1 MNRNAIV
8 RLSAAR
14 NNRFF
19 NDAITIDDLHDR
31 LSELTQAAKNLQAK
45 ADAEKRSLSDDEQKE
60 IDNIFDSFEQT
71 EAEIER
77 RTKLQEMNSRVAAPL
92 NRKADHDAGNDASRQ
107 EPRRK
112 PITSASAIEDR
123 GKWGFRSAGE
133 YMAAVVS
140 ASKRGGNIDPRLIAN
155 APTTYGSEGIGVD
168 GGFAV
173 PPDFRSTIVEK
184 VMGVDSLLARTDQQT
199 SASNSITFPA
209 DETTPWQSSGG
220 ILVSWE
226 SEGGLKAQS
235 KPALTEKTVKLN
247 KLVSLVP
254 MTDELLEDASSMAN
268 YVNRKAPQKMTYAI
282 NNAIING
289 TGVGQPLGILNS
301 AGTIT
306 VAAESGQAAD
316 TVRFENIVNMWGRLT
331 PAARQNAVWLL
342 NPDVEAQLMQM
353 QFPGTGTA
361 VPAYLPPGGL
371 SASPYGTLLGRPV
384 IPNEANP
391 ALGDVGDI
399 ILGDLSSYL
408 TVVKGGGVRQD
419 VSIHLYF
426 DYDITAFRFV
436 FRVGGQPWWNSPI
449 TAAQLGAAT
458 RGFFVTLATRS

>member
-1 MNRNAIV
+1 MSRNEITRLAAVNRIF
-8 RLSAAR
+8 
-14 NNRFF
+14 NNTVTL
-19 NDAITIDDLHDR
+19 DALHDR
-31 LSELTQAAKNLQAK
+31 LGDLSQAAVNIRAK
-45 ADAEKRSLSDDEQKE
+45 ADSEKRNLNSDEQSE
-60 IDNIFDSFEQT
+60 IDGIYSAFQET

-77 RTKLQEMNSRVAAPL
+77 RKNIENMTLKTAAPQPL
-92 NRKADHDAGNDASRQ
+92 KSEPEPTVADARASRKS
-107 EPRRK
+107 PSVL
-112 PITSASAIEDR
+112 TASAVEDR
-123 GKWGFRSAGE
+123 HKWGFRSPGE
-133 YMAAVVS
+133 YFSAVVK
-140 ASKRGGNIDPRLIAN
+140 ASRSGGTIDPRLIAN
-155 APTTYGSEGIGVD
+155 APTTYGSEGVGVD

-173 PPDFRSTIVEK
+173 PPDFRATIVEK
-184 VMGVDSLLARTDQQT
+184 VMGIDSLLARTDQQT

-220 ILVSWE
+220 ILCSWE

-235 KPALTEKTVKLN
+235 KPSLTEKTVKLN

-254 MTDELLEDASSMAN
+254 MTDELLEDAGAMAN
-268 YVNRKAPQKMTYAI
+268 YVNRKAPSKMTYAI

-301 AGTIT
+301 AGTIS
-306 VAAESGQAAD
+306 VAAESGQAPD

-331 PAARQNAVWLL
+331 PQARSNAIWLL
-342 NPDVEAQLMQM
+342 NPDVETQLMQM

-384 IPNEANP
+384 IPNESNP

-399 ILGDLSSYL
+399 ILGDLNSYL
-408 TVVKGGGVRQD
+408 TVIKGGGVRQD

-436 FRVGGQPWWNSPI
+436 FRIGGQPWWNLPI
-449 TAAQLGAAT
+449 TAAQAGAAT
-458 RGFFVTLATRS
+458 RGFFVTLAART

>member
-1 MNRNAIV
+1 MISSCLE
-8 RLSAAR
+8 RLSAVR
-14 NNRFF
+14 NSLFF
-19 NDAITIDDLHDR
+19 NTEITIEGLHDR
-31 LSELTQAAKNLQAK
+31 LAELTQAAKTMQAK
-45 ADAEKRSLSDDEQKE
+45 ADAENRDLNADEQKE
-60 IDNIFDSFEQT
+60 IEGIFAAFGQT
-71 EAEIER
+71 ETEIER
-77 RTKLQEMNSRVAAPL
+77 RKTLQEMSSRISAPL
-92 NRKADHDAGNDASRQ
+92 PRKADP
-107 EPRRK
+107 EPIEVRNSAK
-112 PITSASAIEDR
+112 PTKNGLIASAIEDR
-123 GKWGFRSAGE
+123 NKWGFRSAGE
-133 YMAAVVS
+133 YLAAVVS

-173 PPDFRSTIVEK
+173 PPDFRSTIIEK

-226 SEGGLKAQS
+226 SEGGLKSQS
-235 KPALTEKTVKLN
+235 KPALVEKTVKLN
-247 KLVSLVP
+247 KLVSLIP
-254 MTDELLEDASSMAN
+254 MTDELLEDAGSMAN

-301 AGTIT
+301 AGTIS

-331 PAARQNAVWLL
+331 PQARQNAVWLV
-342 NPDVEAQLMQM
+342 NPDVETQMMQM

-361 VPAYLPPGGL
+361 VPVYLPPGGL
-371 SASPYGTLLGRPV
+371 SAAPYGTLLGRPV
-384 IPNEANP
+384 IPSEANP

-408 TVVKGGGVRQD
+408 TVVKGGGIRQD
-419 VSIHLYF
+419 VSIHLFF

-449 TAAQLGAAT
+449 TAAQVGAAT